1 MRGFPY
7 LPISAAAVFLALLL
21 SPIRLH
27 ASAKQTG
34 FSARLT
40 LMISLLFGLIRLS
53 LRFVIE
59 FDAEKARQDPLE
71 IKNALSFFKLTK
83 SGELLPIKQKKPQK
97 PRAEKLSISPLL
109 GAFRLKKLAV
119 KGSLALEG
127 AAACALLCG
136 ALSCTLKPLLTLAAE
151 LSPINARKAAIEAE
165 FLPKFNEASTSTA
178 FEGILETN
186 SAKLIKGGISA
197 LSKKAGKS
205 KRRAQRPLLREKT
218 AKNIRI
224 KEKNYASH

>member
-21 SPIRLH
+21 CPIRLH

-83 SGELLPIKQKKPQK
+83 SGELKTIERKKAKKP
-97 PRAEKLSISPLL
+97 RSDKLPVSPLL
-109 GAFRLKKLAV
+109 GAFTLKKLAL
-119 KGSLALEG
+119 KGSIALEDT
-127 AAACALLCG
+127 AVCVLLCG
-136 ALSCTLKPLLTLAAE
+136 ALNCALAPILTLAAG
-151 LSPINARKAAIEAE
+151 LSPIKARKAAIAAE

-197 LSKKAGKS
+197 LRKKLS
-205 KRRAQRPLLREKT
+205 LKRTKGGRSARSFVKKPQKT
-218 AKNIRI
+218 FG
-224 KEKNYASH
+224 